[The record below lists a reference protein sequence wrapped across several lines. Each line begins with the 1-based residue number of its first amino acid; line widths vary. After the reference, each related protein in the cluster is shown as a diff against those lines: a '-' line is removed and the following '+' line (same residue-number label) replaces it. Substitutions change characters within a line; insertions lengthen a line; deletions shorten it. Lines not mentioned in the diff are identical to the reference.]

1 MGRGGAVC
9 ACVCVRADLMVC
21 VWVYM
26 SQGVII
32 TPTHVATQ
40 KYTSACMGVFKRV
53 FFPVCTCVCRLTSFC
68 EEGGGLGG
76 CRHRPSGSSPC
87 TNGCSP
93 CVDPGKAFP
102 ALRCW

>member
-1 MGRGGAVC
+1 M
-9 ACVCVRADLMVC
+9 CVCVCVCVCVCADLMVC

-40 KYTSACMGVFKRV
+40 KYTSACMGVFE
-53 FFPVCTCVCRLTSFC
+53 CVSLCAHMCVYQLHSVRR
-68 EEGGGLGG
+68 EDGGG